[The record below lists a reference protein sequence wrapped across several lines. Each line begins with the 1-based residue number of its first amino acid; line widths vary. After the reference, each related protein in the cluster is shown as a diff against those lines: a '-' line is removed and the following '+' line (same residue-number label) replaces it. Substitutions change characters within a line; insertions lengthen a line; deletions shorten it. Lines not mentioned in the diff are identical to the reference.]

1 MADSSRPGS
10 RTTARPRPTSGPD
23 PAPARTHFV
32 SKVVVQMGDDGTDDD
47 VSLEV
52 GIGSMIS
59 SINI

>member
-52 GIGSMIS
+52 GIGSMI
-59 SINI
+59 